1 MAKGTVEVGDT
12 DIFCKIAFQILRLIS
27 SFSLLPSSSSSTSE
41 DDWWLNFFQLQ
52 PTPIKRWSLHKY
64 SLRCETVIWT
74 TPRQHH
80 QGHHYHHHPET
91 TISFAK
97 NLSTFTYKT
106 LLHVFSS
113 YDGRNHRINSY
124 VVWTLITWSYL
135 TTWDFR
141 DGTADGMTVTQ
152 NCTLYF
158 DDDVLYNY
166 NYVLCFHLYQSHVSH
181 SQLLLIVLFL
191 FLYICICVFY
201 IYLIV

>member
-1 MAKGTVEVGDT
+1 MRNSH
-12 DIFCKIAFQILRLIS
+12 LNH
-27 SFSLLPSSSSSTSE
+27 SSSTSSRPPLSSSS
-41 DDWWLNFFQLQ
+41 WN
-52 PTPIKRWSLHKY
+52 
-64 SLRCETVIWT
+64 
-74 TPRQHH
+74 
-80 QGHHYHHHPET
+80 HY
-91 TISFAK
+91 ISFAK
-97 NLSTFTYKT
+97 KLSTFTYKT

-181 SQLLLIVLFL
+181 SQLLLIVLFFFAIYMYL
-191 FLYICICVFY
+191 CILHIFNCVA
-201 IYLIV
+201 VDT